1 MIRSEQDRNGSR
13 EQARRHEPIN
23 QKEGKEK
30 KNMAKL
36 ITKNEQSISWKE
48 LAEGVKAGEIALQ
61 QGDTVELKLTTGEIV
76 FMQAVKVSEDGKRVT
91 FVSKDCLATEMPMN
105 EERTNY
111 GGWAESDLRKRL
123 NTEVF
128 NTLPEDLKEVIAI
141 TKRRQY
147 VDGKI
152 VECEDKLWIPS
163 EYEIHGREIFA
174 EHVEGEEQFEL
185 YKDRR
190 NRMKKVGNNGEDT
203 DWYWCDSP
211 YASNTT
217 DFCHVSSYGNA
228 GNNNASSALAVPLCF
243 EI

>member
-1 MIRSEQDRNGSR
+1 
-13 EQARRHEPIN
+13 
-23 QKEGKEK
+23 
-30 KNMAKL
+30 MAKL

-190 NRMKKVGNNGEDT
+190 NRMKKVGNNREDT
-203 DWYWCDSP
+203 DWY
-211 YASNTT
+211 
-217 DFCHVSSYGNA
+217 
-228 GNNNASSALAVPLCF
+228 
-243 EI
+243 

>member
-1 MIRSEQDRNGSR
+1 
-13 EQARRHEPIN
+13 
-23 QKEGKEK
+23 
-30 KNMAKL
+30 MAKL

-190 NRMKKVGNNGEDT
+190 NRMKKVGNNREDT

-211 YASNTT
+211 NASNVT
-217 DFCHVSSYGNA
+217 DFCSVGYSGYANCYY
-228 GNNNASSALAVPLCF
+228 ASTALAVPLCF

>member
-152 VECEDKLWIPS
+152 VECEDKPA
-163 EYEIHGREIFA
+163 A
-174 EHVEGEEQFEL
+174 E
-185 YKDRR
+185 D
-190 NRMKKVGNNGEDT
+190 
-203 DWYWCDSP
+203 
-211 YASNTT
+211 
-217 DFCHVSSYGNA
+217 
-228 GNNNASSALAVPLCF
+228 
-243 EI
+243 I

>member
-1 MIRSEQDRNGSR
+1 
-13 EQARRHEPIN
+13 
-23 QKEGKEK
+23 
-30 KNMAKL
+30 MAKL

-48 LAEGVKAGEIALQ
+48 LAEGVKAGKIALQ

-128 NTLPEDLKEVIAI
+128 NTLPEELKEVIAT

-147 VDGKI
+147 VDGKMDDTWLLFKTK
-152 VECEDKLWIPS
+152 EDAHRAIK
-163 EYEIHGREIFA
+163 
-174 EHVEGEEQFEL
+174 
-185 YKDRR
+185 
-190 NRMKKVGNNGEDT
+190 
-203 DWYWCDSP
+203 
-211 YASNTT
+211 
-217 DFCHVSSYGNA
+217 
-228 GNNNASSALAVPLCF
+228 ALF
-243 EI
+243 EIYERRSHDYFSSVRQCKLRF

>member
-1 MIRSEQDRNGSR
+1 
-13 EQARRHEPIN
+13 
-23 QKEGKEK
+23 
-30 KNMAKL
+30 MAKL

-48 LAEGVKAGEIALQ
+48 LAEGVKAGKIALQ

-128 NTLPEDLKEVIAI
+128 NTLPEELKEVIAT

-174 EHVEGEEQFEL
+174 EHVEGNARTCSSDRDCAENVFKMDVQHHGR
-185 YKDRR
+185 KAGGICGRRSGRR
-190 NRMKKVGNNGEDT
+190 NREDPRGRDNSMKLEEMIAVIQNP
-203 DWYWCDSP
+203 DSRKSP
-211 YASNTT
+211 DCRSNR
-217 DFCHVSSYGNA
+217 
-228 GNNNASSALAVPLCF
+228 
-243 EI
+243 

>member
-1 MIRSEQDRNGSR
+1 
-13 EQARRHEPIN
+13 
-23 QKEGKEK
+23 
-30 KNMAKL
+30 MAKL
-36 ITKNEQSISWKE
+36 ITKKEQSISWKE

-128 NTLPEDLKEVIAI
+128 NTLPEDLKEVIAT

-190 NRMKKVGNNGEDT
+190 NRMKKVGSNGEDT
-203 DWYWCDSP
+203 D
-211 YASNTT
+211 
-217 DFCHVSSYGNA
+217 
-228 GNNNASSALAVPLCF
+228 
-243 EI
+243 

>member
-1 MIRSEQDRNGSR
+1 
-13 EQARRHEPIN
+13 
-23 QKEGKEK
+23 
-30 KNMAKL
+30 MAKL

-147 VDGKI
+147 VDGEI

-211 YASNTT
+211 HASNATH
-217 DFCHVSSYGNA
+217 FCYVGSHGRANYS
-228 GNNNASSALAVPLCF
+228 NASTALAVPLCF

>member
-1 MIRSEQDRNGSR
+1 
-13 EQARRHEPIN
+13 
-23 QKEGKEK
+23 
-30 KNMAKL
+30 MAKL

-128 NTLPEDLKEVIAI
+128 NTLPEDTRKVVLGTRYDEV
-141 TKRRQY
+141 Q
-147 VDGKI
+147 
-152 VECEDKLWIPS
+152 
-163 EYEIHGREIFA
+163 
-174 EHVEGEEQFEL
+174 
-185 YKDRR
+185 
-190 NRMKKVGNNGEDT
+190 NRINATHGNNSAIYYTVQDRDT
-203 DWYWCDSP
+203 LSEIAEKYGTTYQKIASMNGIQNP
-211 YASNTT
+211 NKIYAGQKIR
-217 DFCHVSSYGNA
+217 VK
-228 GNNNASSALAVPLCF
+228 
-243 EI
+243 

>member
-1 MIRSEQDRNGSR
+1 
-13 EQARRHEPIN
+13 
-23 QKEGKEK
+23 
-30 KNMAKL
+30 MAKL

-48 LAEGVKAGEIALQ
+48 LAEGVKAGKIALQ

-111 GGWAESDLRKRL
+111 GGWAESVPL
-123 NTEVF
+123 E
-128 NTLPEDLKEVIAI
+128 EVIAT

-211 YASNTT
+211 NASNTSY
-217 DFCHVSSYGNA
+217 FCCV
-228 GNNNASSALAVPLCF
+228 NNVGIANDSDASTALAVPLCF